1 MTFPAVANLNRGAN
15 VHVRIGVT
23 YNPREI
29 EIELADGTTADTV
42 KSTLEQAASNGQ
54 SMVWL
59 TDRKGRQVGIA
70 MEKLAWV
77 ELGTAADVGR
87 IGFGAT

>member
-1 MTFPAVANLNRGAN
+1 MTHAVLPSTRGAN

-23 YNPREI
+23 FNPREI
-29 EIELADGTTADTV
+29 EIELADDSDPESV
-42 KSTLEQAASNGQ
+42 KSQLEQAVSNGQ
-54 SMVWL
+54 GMVWL

-70 MEKLAWV
+70 LDKLAWV

-87 IGFGAT
+87 IGFGAQ

>member
-1 MTFPAVANLNRGAN
+1 

-29 EIELADGTTADTV
+29 EIELADGTDPESM
-42 KSTLEQAASNGQ
+42 KGSLEEAVANGGG
-54 SMVWL
+54 MFWI

-70 MEKLAWV
+70 IDKLAWV
-77 ELGTAADVGR
+77 ELGTPSDLGR
-87 IGFGAT
+87 IGFGAP